1 MFRPAYFP
9 VYISGKDIEETGLE
23 NIEETGLEN
32 KFGGSVPFF
41 VKGETWPL
49 DLNSNPMI
57 FICQFR
63 LNIYEDNCQ
72 TLYRVFLS
80 KNINIVTESN
90 SIQTIKLNE
99 ENLKNQIRLDAN
111 LISNSIQLEANPLY
125 IITNWKKKQELV
137 SWSELQKIIKTD
149 EQYDSFT
156 TREEYN
162 NHSLY
167 PSEMVKFGGTP
178 IYCQYNEQIQKN
190 FLQLTQCEICPYKWG
205 DSGIAHI
212 SEDGYLSWDC
222 C

>member
-9 VYISGKDIEETGLE
+9 VYISGQDIKETGLE
-23 NIEETGLEN
+23 D

-57 FICQFR
+57 FICQYR
-63 LNIYEDNCQ
+63 LNIYEDDCQ

-99 ENLKNQIRLDAN
+99 ENLKNQIRLEAN
-111 LISNSIQLEANPLY
+111 QLDANPLY

-137 SWSELQKIIKTD
+137 TWSELQKIIKTD

-212 SEDGYLSWDC
+212 SENGYLSWDC